1 MSLQERIKSIN
12 LDRLDVDDMIELL
25 SVAESTVKTYE
36 STFMPVPEWL
46 SGGIEMLTED
56 VKRRR
61 KDTLKKAIEDK
72 KLRLDSLRTTE
83 QKRADLRRQ
92 LASME
97 KALAQL

>member
-1 MSLQERIKSIN
+1 
-12 LDRLDVDDMIELL
+12 
-25 SVAESTVKTYE
+25 
-36 STFMPVPEWL
+36 
-46 SGGIEMLTED
+46 MLTED